1 MINIMIN
8 WDLLL
13 TDETKPELELKLEL
27 ELVLELGLVLVM
39 ELGLELELLEVIS
52 DIGEKVSIQWRRHV
66 GGRGGWDSPKG
77 DCRHAAPP
85 QAAPARKDV
94 HLRDNIGNYEG
105 RDREPEQ
112 EQDHLATLNVK
123 DEDHDE
129 EHDDPADKKL
139 RHHVKPDHDEVIN
152 YNLLY

>member
-1 MINIMIN
+1 MINIIIN

-13 TDETKPELELKLEL
+13 TDETKPELELEL
-27 ELVLELGLVLVM
+27 ELVLVM

-66 GGRGGWDSPKG
+66 GGRGGWD
-77 DCRHAAPP
+77 CRHAAPP
-85 QAAPARKDV
+85 QPAPARQDEDKDV

-112 EQDHLATLNVK
+112 EQDHLVTLNVK

-139 RHHVKPDHDEVIN
+139 RHHVKPDHA
-152 YNLLY
+152 

>member
-1 MINIMIN
+1 MINIIIN

-13 TDETKPELELKLEL
+13 TDKTKPELELK
-27 ELVLELGLVLVM
+27 
-39 ELGLELELLEVIS
+39 LELELLEVIS

-66 GGRGGWDSPKG
+66 GGRGPW

-85 QAAPARKDV
+85 QAAPARQDEDKDV

-112 EQDHLATLNVK
+112 EQDHLVTLNVK

>member
-1 MINIMIN
+1 MFHIMIN
-8 WDLLL
+8 CDSLI
-13 TDETKPELELKLEL
+13 TDETKPELEL
-27 ELVLELGLVLVM
+27 V
-39 ELGLELELLEVIS
+39 LELLEVIS

-66 GGRGGWDSPKG
+66 GGRGPW

-85 QAAPARKDV
+85 QPAPARQDEDKDV

-112 EQDHLATLNVK
+112 EQDHLVTLNVK
-123 DEDHDE
+123 DE

-139 RHHVKPDHDEVIN
+139 RHHVKPDHA
-152 YNLLY
+152 